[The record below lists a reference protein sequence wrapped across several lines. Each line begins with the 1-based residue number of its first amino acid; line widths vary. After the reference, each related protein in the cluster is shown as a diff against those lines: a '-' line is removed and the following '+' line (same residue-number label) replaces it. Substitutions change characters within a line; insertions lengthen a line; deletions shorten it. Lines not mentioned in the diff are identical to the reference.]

1 MARVR
6 QGRSQ
11 LPTPQP
17 SPPATRL
24 PMRRPR
30 PRRRRGFARPGRLA
44 LDRARPPGLR
54 RSRRRPGP
62 ASRAVAADALDQGF
76 EDCGCAIP
84 FVADA
89 IARPEVAPD
98 VDRAPAGDP
107 DIDETDRLF
116 AGTAVGTR
124 DPGDGPRNVG
134 TEARQDAL
142 RHGPCDL

>member
-30 PRRRRGFARPGRLA
+30 PRRRRGYARPGRLA
-44 LDRARPPGLR
+44 SDRAPQPGLR

-107 DIDETDRLF
+107 DIDETDGLF
-116 AGTAVGTR
+116 GSAAVRAR
-124 DPGDGPRNVG
+124 DSGHGPRDVRPQ
-134 TEARQDAL
+134 TR
-142 RHGPCDL
+142 